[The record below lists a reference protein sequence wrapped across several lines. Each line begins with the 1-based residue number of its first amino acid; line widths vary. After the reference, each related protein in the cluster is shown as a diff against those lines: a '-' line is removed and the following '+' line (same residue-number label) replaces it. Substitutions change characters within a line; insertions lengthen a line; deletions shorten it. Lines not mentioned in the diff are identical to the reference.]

1 MAIISLSATFESG
14 FCNYWPEIELLANE
28 QTLWRGYIKKRA
40 AIAVEFPAL
49 PYNRVCIKYLNKRN
63 GPDVWDTRVDDQGS
77 IVEDQYCVL
86 TGLMINRAR
95 CDWFIERI
103 PYRRAEGQQEFTFGY
118 MAFQGSLEF
127 DLPRDVYQ
135 WIVEQRQSDANIDGS
150 PTSSLNYK
158 NIYIPM
164 NQSKDT
170 LQLIANIKGTLSS
183 WYDKKPG
190 N

>member
-1 MAIISLSATFESG
+1 MDIISLLMRFESS
-14 FCNYWPEIELLANE
+14 FCNNWPEIEIQANQ
-28 QTLWRGYIKKRA
+28 QTLWRGFVEKQA
-40 AIAVEFPAL
+40 LIATEFTARSH
-49 PYNRVCIKYLNKRN
+49 NRICIKYLNKRN
-63 GPDVWDTRVDDQGS
+63 GPDVWDTRVDDQGL
-77 IVEDQYCVL
+77 ILEDQHCVL

-95 CDWFIERI
+95 CDWLIERM
-103 PYRRAEGQQEFTFGY
+103 PYRRAEGQQELTFGY
-118 MAFQGSLEF
+118 MAFQGSLQF

-150 PTSSLNYK
+150 PTSSLDYK
-158 NIYIPM
+158 NIYLPM